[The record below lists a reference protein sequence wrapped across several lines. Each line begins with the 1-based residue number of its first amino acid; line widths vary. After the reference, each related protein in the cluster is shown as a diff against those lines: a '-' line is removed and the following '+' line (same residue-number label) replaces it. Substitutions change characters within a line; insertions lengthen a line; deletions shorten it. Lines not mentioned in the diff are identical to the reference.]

1 MSSTSHR
8 FRMSSSP
15 RVLKRALAAC
25 GPLMILAVLFSVGLT
40 RAPAAHAYGNQAQW
54 QIALSF
60 NCDNPAVCGPNLGGF
75 WGWAEFDAD
84 NTADAQLTGCGHL
97 QGGRGGGAQHMSVNG
112 TGWTIG
118 PNGDFFL
125 TGEID
130 TITGHTGG
138 PPVTVVIPTEF
149 FDTGIPA
156 APGHYSALTLF
167 GMQGPPGTNFEI
179 QVVQLNH

>member
-1 MSSTSHR
+1 
-8 FRMSSSP
+8 
-15 RVLKRALAAC
+15 
-25 GPLMILAVLFSVGLT
+25 
-40 RAPAAHAYGNQAQW
+40 
-54 QIALSF
+54 
-60 NCDNPAVCGPNLGGF
+60 
-75 WGWAEFDAD
+75 
-84 NTADAQLTGCGHL
+84 
-97 QGGRGGGAQHMSVNG
+97 MSVDA

-138 PPVTVVIPTEF
+138 PPVTVVIPSEF
-149 FDTGIPA
+149 FDTGILA

-179 QVVQLNH
+179 QVVRLNH